1 MDSSV
6 AIGAGFVVLIVGV
19 TIWMAQNRKRT
30 RDAARESVREAEQLN
45 VMSNDTRRASWYSGA
60 DHSDHGSESSGGG
73 GDGGS
78 D

>member
-1 MDSSV
+1 MDFAV
-6 AIGAGFVVLIVGV
+6 AIGVGFVVLIFAF
-19 TIWMAQNRKRT
+19 TIWMARNRERT
-30 RDAARESVREAEQLN
+30 RAAARESVREAEQLN